1 MNDCQ
6 SKLQI
11 LLDVTE
17 YYGQTYNVNYS
28 AVKSKV
34 TVVGA
39 AEFRKYFAQWQTVHN
54 NRLDQIKSVVDQ
66 EMKNLDLRIKK
77 GRNSLFPLLGL
88 SFQSKCHLSL
98 LLKTYISPIIRSGSF
113 LFSLR
118 TNHLKPLTIF
128 HRKILRGILNLSK
141 SSNIPALYFLFGWNA
156 HWWSDT

>member
-39 AEFRKYFAQWQTVHN
+39 AEFRKYFAQWHLDGQTVHN
-54 NRLDQIKSVVDQ
+54 NRLDQIISVVDQ
-66 EMKNLDLRIKK
+66 EI
-77 GRNSLFPLLGL
+77 
-88 SFQSKCHLSL
+88 
-98 LLKTYISPIIRSGSF
+98 
-113 LFSLR
+113 
-118 TNHLKPLTIF
+118 
-128 HRKILRGILNLSK
+128 
-141 SSNIPALYFLFGWNA
+141 
-156 HWWSDT
+156 